1 MAYMVELKKTIRNKY
16 LWKCFFSSV
25 KSHFTSLHFL
35 SYLFVFAQVKHNDL
49 IQLNLPSVFCL
60 LIYFIR
66 IWIWLWRKSSWQY
79 WLSLNTLRPIQ
90 NGRHFADDIF
100 KCIFLNE
107 NTSISISVSLTFVP
121 EGLINNISA
130 LVQIMAWRRLGD
142 KPLSEPMMVSLLT
155 HICVTRHQW
164 VKVATSI
171 AGHFVK
177 KNYAWPVKCLSKA
190 MLAENELRYIY
201 ISLHIHNCYDEISS
215 IVRCRNLLPCCW
227 PSTYSDNDFSTCC
240 RSISLIEIN

>member
-1 MAYMVELKKTIRNKY
+1 MVELKKTIRNEY

-25 KSHFTSLHFL
+25 KSHFTSLHLL

-49 IQLNLPSVFCL
+49 IQLNWPSVFCL

-121 EGLINNISA
+121 EGRINNISA
-130 LVQIMAWRRLGD
+130 LVQIMAWRRLGN

-177 KNYAWPVKCLSKA
+177 KKLRLACE
-190 MLAENELRYIY
+190 MLVESNAGRKRIKIY
-201 ISLHIHNCYDEISS
+201 ISHSIFTTVMMKLH
-215 IVRCRNLLPCCW
+215 
-227 PSTYSDNDFSTCC
+227 
-240 RSISLIEIN
+240 RSWGVGICFHVADQALILIMTLAPAVDLFH